1 MNKNNDP
8 IIEIS
13 QRISSL
19 SKVYYRVL
27 QQLGAGAN
35 SVVYLVLSL
44 GGPYQGVL
52 FALKIFTRVAD
63 KERLDRFAQEAKFLE
78 VCNHPAIMKIYD
90 NGVYTDRSY
99 SGDKDYPFVIAEY
112 LPETLQDKLRMKMP
126 IAEKL
131 SNTLHL
137 VSALSHLHRS
147 NPAVMHRD
155 IKPANIFIKGRSCVL
170 GDFGLMKFD
179 GAPGTAESDI
189 LRQSHGP
196 GMPRSY
202 RTPDLV
208 DYALTGSGLTTKTD
222 VFQLGLV
229 LAEMFCGKNPCKQND
244 DRLSPVELEE
254 IGNVS
259 SIHGERIRGILR
271 EMLEKDPN
279 IRPAATDL
287 IDSWE
292 GVFREVVV
300 QLSQIEGRVF

>member
-1 MNKNNDP
+1 MKENDIP
-8 IIEIS
+8 IIEIN
-13 QRISSL
+13 QRISSI

-35 SVVYLVLSL
+35 SIVYLVLSL
-44 GGPYQGVL
+44 GGPFQGVL
-52 FALKIFTRVAD
+52 FALKVFTKVAD
-63 KERLDRFAQEAKFLE
+63 KERLERFAQEAKFLE
-78 VCNHPAIMKIYD
+78 ECNHPAIMKIYD
-90 NGVYTDRSY
+90 NGVYTDRAP

-112 LPETLQDKLRMKMP
+112 LPETLQDKLRVKMP

-137 VSALSHLHRS
+137 VSALSHLHKS
-147 NPAVMHRD
+147 SPAVMHRD

-179 GAPGTAESDI
+179 KSPGTPEGDI

-196 GMPRSY
+196 GMPRNY

-208 DYALTGSGLTTKTD
+208 DYAKTGTGLTTKTD

-229 LAEMFCGKNPCKQND
+229 LAEMFCGRNPCKQTNE
-244 DRLSPVELEE
+244 RLSPVELEE

-259 SIHGERIRGILR
+259 SIHGERIRGIIR
-271 EMLEKDPN
+271 EMLQIDPSK
-279 IRPAATDL
+279 RPAAIDL